1 MIHTTRSRPTVA
13 RTPPPMTRT
22 PPSRRRTRGTIRL
35 GARVLAGAALLCVG
49 LAAAGAGY
57 EALASTQDAVRHPP
71 PGRLVDVGGHQLH
84 LDCVGQG
91 GPIIVLDAGA
101 GEVGS
106 LAWGTVPAGLATVAR
121 VCSYDRAGLGWSSPG
136 PLPRTA
142 GQIVAEL
149 HTLLITA
156 HEPGPYV
163 LVGHSLGGK
172 HVRLYAGRY
181 PDEVAGVVLVDAR
194 HEDVDRFIRPEVVQ
208 QENAQT
214 RQFRELEVGLRRLG
228 ITRLLGPWLADMAG
242 PEVRGLPLFYFI
254 QQGRPEAAEANLSEI
269 SSYADSN
276 AQLRAEA
283 GTLGDK
289 PLAVVMRGKPISDP
303 EYWSVWQASQRTM
316 ADLSTQG
323 RLMVAE
329 RSGHTIQLEQ
339 PELVIAAVLQ
349 TLEQSRNSGQPR
361 R

>member
-1 MIHTTRSRPTVA
+1 MAHTLPT
-13 RTPPPMTRT
+13 
-22 PPSRRRTRGTIRL
+22 SRRTRGFIRL
-35 GARVLAGAALLCVG
+35 GARVLAGAAILCVG

-71 PGRLVDVGGHQLH
+71 PGRLVDVGGHHLH

-91 GPIIVLDAGA
+91 SPTIVFDAGA

-106 LAWGTVPAGLATVAR
+106 LAWGTVPADLGAVTR

-142 GQIVAEL
+142 GQIVTEL
-149 HTLLITA
+149 HTLLTNA
-156 HEPGPYV
+156 QEPGPYV
-163 LVGHSLGGK
+163 MVGHSLGGK
-172 HVRLYAGRY
+172 HVRLYAARY
-181 PDEVAGVVLVDAR
+181 PNEVAGMVLVDAR
-194 HEDVDRFIRPEVVQ
+194 HEDVDRLVRPEMVQ

-214 RQFRELEVGLRRLG
+214 KQFRELEVGLRRLG

-242 PEVRGLPLFYFI
+242 PEVRGLPLVYFI

-269 SSYADSN
+269 TSSAESN

-283 GTLGDK
+283 GPLGDK
-289 PLAVVMRGKPISDP
+289 PLAVLMRGKPISDP

-329 RSGHTIQLEQ
+329 QSGHTIQLEQ

-349 TLEQSRNSGQPR
+349 TLAQSRNSGQQR
-361 R
+361 L